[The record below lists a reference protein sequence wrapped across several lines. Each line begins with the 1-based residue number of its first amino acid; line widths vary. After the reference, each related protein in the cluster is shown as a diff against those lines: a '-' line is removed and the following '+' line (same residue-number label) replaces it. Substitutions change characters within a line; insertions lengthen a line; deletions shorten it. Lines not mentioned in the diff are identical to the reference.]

1 MQRENQH
8 AATAAT
14 SLANQARPLEVSR
27 RSMIFGGTTLLAA
40 GLLSGIGARPLLAAT
55 AAHRFKVG
63 AAEIIVLSD
72 GRFSLPKSFVLPDR
86 ADAELAALFEKAG
99 AKLDLVAET
108 NVTIVKTGP
117 HVVLIDTGAG
127 PDFMPTLGKLA
138 DNLDAAGIK
147 AAEVTHVVFTHAH
160 ADHFWGVVDPLTESS
175 LFEGARHVMTTVER
189 DFWLKP
195 GIETTV
201 PEAHK
206 TMAVGI
212 TRRMKQLGDKIETV
226 KPNAEI
232 VPGIALLDTPGHT
245 PGHASV
251 VVRSGS
257 EEVVVLG
264 DALTQHIVSFATP
277 GWRWG
282 PDIDAD
288 AAIATRRRL
297 LDRLATSKARVVGY
311 HLPWPGVG
319 RVEAKDGAFRF
330 VAG

>member
-1 MQRENQH
+1 MQRAKHH
-8 AATAAT
+8 ASSSDIASTHRP
-14 SLANQARPLEVSR
+14 SLQAVSR
-27 RSMIFGGTTLLAA
+27 RSVIVGGTTLLTA
-40 GLLSGIGARPLLAAT
+40 GLLSGIGPRPLLAAT

-63 AAEIIVLSD
+63 AAEITVLSD

-86 ADAELAALFEKAG
+86 TDAELAALFEKAS

-108 NVTIVKTGP
+108 NVTIVKIGS

-138 DNLDAAGIK
+138 DNLEAAGIK

-160 ADHFWGVVDPLTESS
+160 ADHFWGVVDPLTEGT
-175 LFEGARHVMTTVER
+175 LFEGARHVMTAVER

-195 GIETTV
+195 GVETTV

-212 TRRMKQLGDKIETV
+212 TRRMKQLGDKIEAV
-226 KPNAEI
+226 KPGAEI
-232 VPGIALLDTPGHT
+232 VPGVALIETPGHT

-251 VVRSGS
+251 VVRSGT
-257 EEVVVLG
+257 EELVVLG
-264 DALTQHIVSFATP
+264 DALTQHVVSFAAP
-277 GWRWG
+277 GWQWG
-282 PDIDAD
+282 PDLDAD
-288 AAIATRRRL
+288 VAIATRKRL
-297 LDRLATSKARVVGY
+297 LDRLATTKARVVGY
-311 HLPWPGVG
+311 HLPWPGSG
-319 RVEAKDGAFRF
+319 HVEARDGAYRF